1 MGVGCSPTRPSLRAS
16 ATPDIVPI
24 YHSPF
29 TIYYLHVMA
38 VLKKIRSRLFSAG
51 AGEVEE
57 AGADGAV
64 KAAGAQARYDVR
76 PLTVA
81 QLDECWRLDLRCFVD
96 GEAYSRETF
105 EYLLTSAESVSYRAV
120 TPDGMMV
127 GFIVGI
133 VEPNHTG
140 HITTLGV
147 APEHRRRGI
156 AQRMLL
162 KVEEGFR
169 RRGVRITRLEVRS
182 VNSGAQD
189 LYQKLGFAVTQRL
202 PRYYSNGGDGLL
214 MIKSLV

>member
-1 MGVGCSPTRPSLRAS
+1 
-16 ATPDIVPI
+16 
-24 YHSPF
+24 
-29 TIYYLHVMA
+29 MA

-51 AGEVEE
+51 AGEDEE
-57 AGADGAV
+57 VGADGAV
-64 KAAGAQARYDVR
+64 KTARAQSRYDVR
-76 PLTVA
+76 PLTAA

-105 EYLLTSAESVSYRAV
+105 EYLLTSPESVSYRAV
-120 TPDGMMV
+120 TPDGTMV

-133 VEPNHTG
+133 VEPDRTG

-162 KVEEGFR
+162 KVEEGFK

-182 VNSGAQD
+182 VNTGAQD

-214 MIKSLV
+214 MIKSII

>member
-1 MGVGCSPTRPSLRAS
+1 
-16 ATPDIVPI
+16 
-24 YHSPF
+24 
-29 TIYYLHVMA
+29 MA

-51 AGEVEE
+51 AGEGEE
-57 AGADGAV
+57 AGAGGAFR
-64 KAAGAQARYDVR
+64 AAGAQARYDVR

-105 EYLLTSAESVSYRAV
+105 EYLLTSPESVSYRAV
-120 TPDGMMV
+120 TPDGTMV

-133 VEPNHTG
+133 VEPDRTG

-182 VNSGAQD
+182 VNTGAQD